1 MGRPGVGL
9 AGRLVGI
16 PGRGAAGML
25 GVGGLVS
32 RATMSGRGGTT
43 GRAAGWPARF
53 GLAGG
58 RRGPPPPVGAAT
70 AGALGADGVP
80 GRIAG
85 RGVGILGTGAAGRGG
100 PGIANVGLAVVGLGL
115 ATAGVPADGVATEV
129 GAFGNSPSPGGN
141 GWRGPDRICPGFG
154 AGTGRAGMALPR
166 DTGGADGT
174 GTEAGCPPRAR
185 GGRKG

>member
-9 AGRLVGI
+9 AGRVVGI

-32 RATMSGRGGTT
+32 RATISGRGGTT

-58 RRGPPPPVGAAT
+58 RRGPPPPTGAAAT
-70 AGALGADGVP
+70 GALGVAGGP

-85 RGVGILGTGAAGRGG
+85 RGVGMLGTGAAGRGG
-100 PGIANVGLAVVGLGL
+100 PGVV
-115 ATAGVPADGVATEV
+115 AAGITTDG
-129 GAFGNSPSPGGN
+129 GAFGVSP
-141 GWRGPDRICPGFG
+141 
-154 AGTGRAGMALPR
+154 
-166 DTGGADGT
+166 
-174 GTEAGCPPRAR
+174 
-185 GGRKG
+185 